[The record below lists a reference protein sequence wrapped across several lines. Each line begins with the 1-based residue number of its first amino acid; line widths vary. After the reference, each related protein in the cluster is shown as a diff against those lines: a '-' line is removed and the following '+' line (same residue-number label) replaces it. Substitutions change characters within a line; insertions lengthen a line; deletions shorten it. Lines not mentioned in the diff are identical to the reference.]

1 MSVSDCCP
9 YYRDECTTAKLL
21 GLAMMIHFL
30 VFFFFSNWEMCVFI
44 FPGGENNHLKENHLQ
59 EAGS

>member
-30 VFFFFSNWEMCVFI
+30 SFFFQTGKCVCLFFLVEKTI
-44 FPGGENNHLKENHLQ
+44 I
-59 EAGS
+59 